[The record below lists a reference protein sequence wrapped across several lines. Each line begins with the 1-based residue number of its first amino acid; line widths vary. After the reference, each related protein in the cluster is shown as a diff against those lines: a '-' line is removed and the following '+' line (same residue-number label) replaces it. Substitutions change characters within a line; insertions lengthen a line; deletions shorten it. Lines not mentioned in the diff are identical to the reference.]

1 MGRIGLHKP
10 VQVMIWPRKES
21 SSRARKA
28 MMKAEIWFFAM
39 LEMKTPMAMA
49 ADPMQSTPRYSPTI
63 SPASSLPKSEI
74 MSGKGKVSASIIAS
88 SSKEERYLARTID
101 HSENGRVV
109 KSSMVPI
116 LRSSAQLRMVMAG
129 TRKMNT
135 TGMLTK
141 KPRSE
146 ASFCAKKCRKRKSHP
161 EVMMRKA
168 MTTMYAIGEVKK
180 ERSSFFMMGSIE
192 FTP

>member
-1 MGRIGLHKP
+1 MAFHVGDKDIHASHGLADIVGLENKEVAGVLTRYYVVRTKDLTIWIP
-10 VQVMIWPRKES
+10 V
-21 SSRARKA
+21 
-28 MMKAEIWFFAM
+28 
-39 LEMKTPMAMA
+39 
-49 ADPMQSTPRYSPTI
+49 
-63 SPASSLPKSEI
+63 
-74 MSGKGKVSASIIAS
+74 
-88 SSKEERYLARTID
+88 D

-109 KSSMVPI
+109 RSSMVPI

-129 TRKMNT
+129 TRKMKT

-168 MTTMYAIGEVKK
+168 MTTMYAIGELKK

-192 FTP
+192 FTPCLLPS